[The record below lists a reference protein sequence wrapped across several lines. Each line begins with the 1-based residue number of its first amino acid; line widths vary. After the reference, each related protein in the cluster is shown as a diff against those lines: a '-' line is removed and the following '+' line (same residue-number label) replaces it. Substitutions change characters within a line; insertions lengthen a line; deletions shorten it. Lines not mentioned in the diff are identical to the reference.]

1 MSSNTGYNKLGVIGG
16 MGPKATQLFMGMVID
31 RTNADK
37 DQEHIPMV
45 VLNDTT
51 IPDRTS
57 AILNKDESKVLN
69 KLVEDAK
76 LLETTGCKVIAVPC
90 NTSHYF
96 IDNVQSEVCIPIIN
110 MIKEIKKNF
119 PDLDIIGGNIVTAE
133 AAKELI
139 EAGVSA
145 VKVGIGPG
153 SICTTRVV
161 AGVGVPQ
168 LTAVNDV
175 YEYCKD
181 KDIGVI
187 ADGGIKLSGDI
198 VKALAAGGDCVMLG
212 GLLAGTKEAP
222 GEEIILEG
230 RRFKIYVGMGSIA
243 AMKRGSKD
251 RYFQAGEVDNSK
263 LVPEGIEGRIA
274 YKGSVKDVVFQL
286 AGGIKAGMGYCGT
299 KTIKDL
305 QINGKFVKI
314 TGAGLIESHPHDI
327 TITKEAPNYS
337 K

>member
-1 MSSNTGYNKLGVIGG
+1 
-16 MGPKATQLFMGMVID
+16 
-31 RTNADK
+31 
-37 DQEHIPMV
+37 
-45 VLNDTT
+45 
-51 IPDRTS
+51 
-57 AILNKDESKVLN
+57 
-69 KLVEDAK
+69 
-76 LLETTGCKVIAVPC
+76 
-90 NTSHYF
+90 
-96 IDNVQSEVCIPIIN
+96 

-119 PDLDIIGGNIVTAE
+119 PDLDIVGGNIVTAE

-139 EAGVSA
+139 EAGVAA

-181 KDIGVI
+181 KNIGVI

-230 RRFKIYVGMGSIA
+230 RRFKIYVGMGSIV

-305 QINGKFVKI
+305 QINGRFVKI

>member
-110 MIKEIKKNF
+110 MIKETVKYIYNRKKSIKKVAILAT
-119 PDLDIIGGNIVTAE
+119 DGTISVGVYQKELELLDIESYIP
-133 AAKELI
+133 
-139 EAGVSA
+139 S
-145 VKVGIGPG
+145 
-153 SICTTRVV
+153 
-161 AGVGVPQ
+161 
-168 LTAVNDV
+168 
-175 YEYCKD
+175 KD
-181 KDIGVI
+181 KQAMVMDI
-187 ADGGIKLSGDI
+187 
-198 VKALAAGGDCVMLG
+198 
-212 GLLAGTKEAP
+212 
-222 GEEIILEG
+222 
-230 RRFKIYVGMGSIA
+230 IYN
-243 AMKRGSKD
+243 
-251 RYFQAGEVDNSK
+251 QAGCDGAILACTELSCFKEQHDLSDFYIDAMDILVSK
-263 LVPEGIEGRIA
+263 SIE
-274 YKGSVKDVVFQL
+274 
-286 AGGIKAGMGYCGT
+286 MC
-299 KTIKDL
+299 
-305 QINGKFVKI
+305 
-314 TGAGLIESHPHDI
+314 
-327 TITKEAPNYS
+327 S
-337 K
+337 KN